1 MVVDGDRP
9 TVLSVQKYESGPPV
23 DETYDGQLV
32 SSDGDTIAAT
42 KQEEWIKKKKV
53 ELTTTKQIETRVKR
67 QIVLED
73 GKVVDDSGPIVT
85 TNTTEDTDKKESE
98 KTEHLT
104 HGDDME
110 GKEGWVV
117 VEALPDE
124 AVVKETNERKVTTH
138 DEVEDI
144 VETEEVQHYGDVSNE
159 EILRSIRE
167 GATVRKTLLSPSEKK
182 ELLPFSGKDS
192 AQKRVLQQSRRHD
205 RTTDIED
212 TKEVS
217 KVKENGNVVTEI
229 TRRHEHEVFHNED
242 IPDSDS
248 DEFEQIENREGA
260 HDYSHGKS
268 ENFIEYLAVPKGGSP
283 SQGVKD
289 LRNRH
294 QDDVI
299 RSVNSQIG
307 RVSVTKSGSLWDD
320 EPTPTPPPRS
330 RRRNNS
336 PDFRTYAD
344 QTRHVNLTSTMN
356 NNNFSSRKYTNDSPS
371 YLQKSGDVGERKNYE
386 RREQSFGYNGPVTG
400 GITRD
405 SVDSGNFGNP
415 GYVTKHSNQY
425 KMNENTNP
433 GQNVYYDNGDAD
445 VSERKTVERRER
457 VFSYDGA
464 SQKQFHPKYIVGTPS
479 STMNRLKGIE
489 HTGAV
494 IDNNTDNNRSQTL
507 PRRRFYFGDDEG
519 SLMGKDVSKRSAG
532 KSLRFGTDDIDV
544 SISNSY
550 QNAENNRKSN
560 SLSRSMSFTPR
571 SVGRDKPTY
580 NPPRLSNE
588 TKYSPNYKSNPQLL
602 DGPDLLT
609 PKLLQNMSRSTR
621 DVSSMS
627 HNDQHNY
634 SSSRNHHYESNA
646 VNNVNHVSSKSKRSI
661 FDSLKKNS
669 VDLFEPGVRGSKASS
684 PSRSM
689 TPTGAYSPLRN
700 NDRSLISTRASLQSP
715 RHFGGAN
722 SPLSDDYHETY
733 RMSSSTPDQDE
744 TKPKIKTDTTSKF
757 SRKTIRGDDGR
768 AIGNLESSQTTTR
781 TTSRYKESEVM
792 YPNGRGI
799 HSPLGYHSD
808 ISPQQLSSGTVVIPV
823 RDTNN
828 NKNVHY
834 AK

>member
-1 MVVDGDRP
+1 MTSRGSPLHSPPPPPPPIPGGGPNNRNNSPRTLP
-9 TVLSVQKYESGPPV
+9 TTSRLRSK
-23 DETYDGQLV
+23 
-32 SSDGDTIAAT
+32 
-42 KQEEWIKKKKV
+42 
-53 ELTTTKQIETRVKR
+53 
-67 QIVLED
+67 
-73 GKVVDDSGPIVT
+73 
-85 TNTTEDTDKKESE
+85 SE
-98 KTEHLT
+98 KEQVGKRISF
-104 HGDDME
+104 GD
-110 GKEGWVV
+110 
-117 VEALPDE
+117 
-124 AVVKETNERKVTTH
+124 
-138 DEVEDI
+138 
-144 VETEEVQHYGDVSNE
+144 
-159 EILRSIRE
+159 
-167 GATVRKTLLSPSEKK
+167 SP
-182 ELLPFSGKDS
+182 
-192 AQKRVLQQSRRHD
+192 ARQNH
-205 RTTDIED
+205 
-212 TKEVS
+212 
-217 KVKENGNVVTEI
+217 
-229 TRRHEHEVFHNED
+229 
-242 IPDSDS
+242 
-248 DEFEQIENREGA
+248 
-260 HDYSHGKS
+260 
-268 ENFIEYLAVPKGGSP
+268 
-283 SQGVKD
+283 SQNSVHFD